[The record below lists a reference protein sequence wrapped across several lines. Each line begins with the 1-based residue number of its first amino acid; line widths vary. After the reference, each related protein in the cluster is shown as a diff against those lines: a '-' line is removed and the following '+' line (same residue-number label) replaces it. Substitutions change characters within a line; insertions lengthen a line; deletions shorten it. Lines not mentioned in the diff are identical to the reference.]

1 MDVELSVTSLLGQPL
16 PPTRMTKL
24 GSGSIEYRQAGES
37 SGDTAVLLHGL
48 GSSSAGYRA
57 QLAGLS
63 NERRRLVAWN
73 APGFGASA
81 HLSRAEPEVGE
92 YAASLLTLV
101 DALGESKVDIVGS
114 SWGSLIAAEFARL
127 HPEKVRTLVLV
138 VPTAG
143 YAHLSDIEKAAQI
156 KARLSSLRIA
166 DDPARVALFLADN
179 ADAAAVTR
187 FLELRAAVTERGFE
201 QATRMLYRADPMA
214 IYGELAVR
222 TLIIAGD
229 QDRVSPSAKI
239 QLIHGRI
246 PRSSLRFLTGCGHIP
261 KLEKPEEFNGLLRDF
276 WYGGDATA

>member
-1 MDVELSVTSLLGQPL
+1 MDAELSVTSLLGQPL
-16 PPTRMTKL
+16 PPTRTAKL
-24 GSGSIEYRQAGES
+24 ESGSLEYRQAGGS

-63 NERRRLVAWN
+63 NERRLVAWN

-81 HLSRAEPEVGE
+81 PLSRAEPEVGD
-92 YAASLLTLV
+92 YAASLMALV
-101 DALGESKVDIVGS
+101 DALGESKVDLVGS

-156 KARLSSLRIA
+156 EARLNGLRIA
-166 DDPARVALFLADN
+166 DDQGRVALFLADD

-187 FLELRAAVTERGFE
+187 FIELRAGITERGFE
-201 QATRMLYRADPMA
+201 QATRMLYRSDPMA

-229 QDRVSPSAKI
+229 QDRVCPPAKI
-239 QLIHGRI
+239 RLIHERI
-246 PRSSLRFLTGCGHIP
+246 PRSSLRVLAGCGHIP

-276 WYGGDATA
+276 WCGGEPTA